1 MVSNDC
7 LYKPNSFIHKLNG
20 SAGMKKNTIW
30 IFVKLKI
37 YRQKTKSNCSCIHSL
52 LILLNS
58 FYCICEWY
66 RNILRTFMW
75 TESEI
80 KELIDFVTQITL
92 SICLITADIRLW
104 RDITLTFSHNLSLRI
119 IISIIGS
126 QSSIQCTSCERRTI

>member
-7 LYKPNSFIHKLNG
+7 LYKLKSFIHKLNG

-37 YRQKTKSNCSCIHSL
+37 YRQKLKVIVAVF
-52 LILLNS
+52 IAYW
-58 FYCICEWY
+58 FYEWY